1 MKNTYSAEV
10 TLYKDHARMKTV
22 KTQKE
27 DLDSYSSLHDDMSSA
42 EMNRSVMERDQ
53 MTELF
58 ENALK
63 DMYWVEKTLI
73 RSMPAM
79 IGQTSSGHLKEAL
92 EHHLME
98 TQEQATRLEQVFAI
112 IDKKP
117 SAKRCESMEGLIKEA
132 EEIIKETVEG
142 AQRDAGIISAV
153 RKVEHY
159 EIASYS
165 TLCFFAKTL
174 NLDDAVAV
182 LEEILDQ
189 EMNADTS
196 IAELAIININVSQL

>member
-1 MKNTYSAEV
+1 MKI
-10 TLYKDHARMKTV
+10 V

-27 DLDSYSSLHDDMSSA
+27 DLDSSSSLHDDMSSV
-42 EMNRSVMERDQ
+42 EMNRSIMERDQ

-58 ENALK
+58 ENGLK
-63 DMYWVEKTLI
+63 DMYWVEKALI
-73 RSMPAM
+73 RSMPGM
-79 IGQTSSGHLKEAL
+79 IAQTSSRHLIEAL
-92 EHHLME
+92 DHHLME
-98 TQEQATRLEQVFAI
+98 TQDQATRLEQVFAI
-112 IDKKP
+112 IGKKP
-117 SAKRCESMEGLIKEA
+117 SAKRCEAMEGLIKEA

-142 AQRDAGIISAV
+142 AQRDAGIISAT

-174 NLDDAVAV
+174 SLDDVVAV

-189 EMNADTS
+189 EMNADANL
-196 IAELAIININVSQL
+196 AELAIININVSQL